1 MRLAIILSFCLAL
14 ATVAL
19 SQQDEERTREFSQS
33 LAVLARYGDVPIN
46 LDAPGL
52 APGRDTYTSQDEMI
66 LFLRRIKERAPNVH
80 VGSLGTSQQGRDIP
94 FLLLTAEG
102 VSEPQA
108 VKALDRPIVWLIGLQ
123 HGNEP
128 AGGEAMLALS
138 SALADGELKPLLDRV
153 TVVIVP
159 RANPDGAAA
168 FLRGAA
174 NGFDLNR
181 DHLLLTL
188 SETRGL
194 HANMAELTPDIVI
207 DAHEFSVANR
217 WIEKFGTLQG
227 MDAMLLHATHP
238 AVPKETNALTE
249 TLFRP
254 AMEVEMARYGLK
266 PFWYYTTSFRPEDK
280 IVSMGGNAPGISRN
294 HFGLSGAVSF
304 LIETR
309 GVGVRMEAFQR
320 RVATHYIAAKGALK
334 AAAAEATR
342 VRATVAQAKEA
353 IAASREELIVG
364 HRIATVKMVLPMIDP
379 ESGADRPVEVDFRDS
394 RKVTV
399 TATRPRP
406 GGYLVLPDGA
416 AAIEALKT
424 KGVVVCQVG
433 AMDPI
438 DVEAFRVDAPKQAL
452 TQAERENIN
461 PEQAVK
467 VSLEARKVAPP
478 AGSAFVPVAQP
489 AAAIIAATLEPDSP
503 GSHVGTGM
511 TRVLPS
517 GDAPIYRVPLGTR
530 VATAGEN
537 PRGCGG

>member
-14 ATVAL
+14 GTVAL

-194 HANMAELTPDIVI
+194 HAKMAELTPDIVI

-254 AMEVEMARYGLK
+254 AMEVEMAGYGLK

-342 VRATVAQAKEA
+342 VRATVAQAKES

-364 HRIATVKMVLPMIDP
+364 HRIATVKTVLPMIDP

-489 AAAIIAATLEPDSP
+489 AAAIIAATLEPDLP

-511 TRVLPS
+511 TSVLPS

>member
-19 SQQDEERTREFSQS
+19 SQQDEERTREFSQKP
-33 LAVLARYGDVPIN
+33 AVLARYGDVPIK
-46 LDAPGL
+46 LDVPGL

-66 LFLRRIKERAPNVH
+66 SFLRRIKERAPNVH
-80 VGSLGTSQQGRDIP
+80 LGSLGTSQQGRDIP
-94 FLLLTAEG
+94 FLLITAEG
-102 VSEPQA
+102 VSEPQT

-194 HANMAELTPDIVI
+194 HAKMAELTPDVVV

-217 WIEKFGTLQG
+217 WIEKFGALQG

-254 AMEVEMARYGLK
+254 AMEAEMARYGLR

-320 RVATHYIAAKGALK
+320 RVATHYIAAKGALE

-353 IAASREELIVG
+353 IAASRDELIVG

-379 ESGADRPVEVDFRDS
+379 ESGADKPIEVDFRDS

-406 GGYLVLPDGA
+406 GGYLVLPEAA

-433 AMDPI
+433 AADPI
-438 DVEAFRVDAPKQAL
+438 DVEAFRVEAPKQAL

-461 PEQAVK
+461 PEQSVK

-478 AGSAFVPVAQP
+478 AGSAFVPMAQP
-489 AAAIIAATLEPDSP
+489 AAAIVAATLEPDSP

-511 TRVLPS
+511 TGLLPS

-530 VATAGEN
+530 VAMAGGDAL
-537 PRGCGG
+537 GCGS

>member
-19 SQQDEERTREFSQS
+19 SQQDEERTREFSQKP
-33 LAVLARYGDVPIN
+33 AVLARYGDVPIK
-46 LDAPGL
+46 LDVPGL

-66 LFLRRIKERAPNVH
+66 SFLRRIKERAPNVH
-80 VGSLGTSQQGRDIP
+80 LGSLGTSQQGRDIP
-94 FLLLTAEG
+94 FLLITAEG

-108 VKALDRPIVWLIGLQ
+108 VRALDRPIVWLIGLQ

-138 SALADGELKPLLDRV
+138 SALADGELRGLLDRV

-188 SETRGL
+188 AETRGL
-194 HANMAELTPDIVI
+194 HAKIAELTPDVVI

-217 WIEKFGTLQG
+217 WIEKFGALQG

-254 AMEVEMARYGLK
+254 AMEAEMARYGLR

-320 RVATHYIAAKGALK
+320 RVATHYIAAKGALE

-353 IAASREELIVG
+353 IAASRDELIVG
-364 HRIATVKMVLPMIDP
+364 HRITTVKMLLPMIDP
-379 ESGADRPVEVDFRDS
+379 ESGADKPIEVDFRDS

-406 GGYLVLPDGA
+406 GGYLVGPEGA
-416 AAIEALKT
+416 AAVEALKI
-424 KGVVVCQVG
+424 KGVLVCQLG
-433 AMDPI
+433 GSEPI
-438 DVEAFRVDAPKQAL
+438 EVEAFRLAPRKA
-452 TQAERENIN
+452 
-461 PEQAVK
+461 P
-467 VSLEARKVAPP
+467 VS
-478 AGSAFVPVAQP
+478 
-489 AAAIIAATLEPDSP
+489 
-503 GSHVGTGM
+503 
-511 TRVLPS
+511 
-517 GDAPIYRVPLGTR
+517 
-530 VATAGEN
+530 
-537 PRGCGG
+537 

>member
-1 MRLAIILSFCLAL
+1 
-14 ATVAL
+14 
-19 SQQDEERTREFSQS
+19 
-33 LAVLARYGDVPIN
+33 
-46 LDAPGL
+46 
-52 APGRDTYTSQDEMI
+52 
-66 LFLRRIKERAPNVH
+66 
-80 VGSLGTSQQGRDIP
+80 
-94 FLLLTAEG
+94 
-102 VSEPQA
+102 
-108 VKALDRPIVWLIGLQ
+108 
-123 HGNEP
+123 
-128 AGGEAMLALS
+128 
-138 SALADGELKPLLDRV
+138 
-153 TVVIVP
+153 
-159 RANPDGAAA
+159 
-168 FLRGAA
+168 
-174 NGFDLNR
+174 
-181 DHLLLTL
+181 
-188 SETRGL
+188 
-194 HANMAELTPDIVI
+194 
-207 DAHEFSVANR
+207 
-217 WIEKFGTLQG
+217 
-227 MDAMLLHATHP
+227 
-238 AVPKETNALTE
+238 
-249 TLFRP
+249 
-254 AMEVEMARYGLK
+254 
-266 PFWYYTTSFRPEDK
+266 
-280 IVSMGGNAPGISRN
+280 
-294 HFGLSGAVSF
+294 
-304 LIETR
+304 
-309 GVGVRMEAFQR
+309 MEAFQR

>member
-1 MRLAIILSFCLAL
+1 MRRAVVFGLCLLPVIA
-14 ATVAL
+14 VA
-19 SQQDEERTREFSQS
+19 QQDEERTREFSQS
-33 LAVLARYGDVPIN
+33 PAVRARYADISIK
-46 LDAPGL
+46 LDSPAL
-52 APGRDTYTSQDEMI
+52 ASGRETYTSQEEMMT
-66 LFLRRIKERAPNVH
+66 FLERVKGRAPQVH
-80 VGSLGTSQQGRDIP
+80 LGSLGKSQQGRDIP
-94 FLLLTAEG
+94 YLVFMAEG
-102 VSEPQA
+102 ASEPQA
-108 VKALDRPIVWLIGLQ
+108 VRALNRPVVWLIGLQ

-153 TVVIVP
+153 TVVVVP

-188 SETRGL
+188 AETRGL
-194 HANMAELTPDIVI
+194 HAKMAELVPDVVI

-217 WIEKFGTLQG
+217 WIEKFGALQG

-249 TLFRP
+249 HFFRP
-254 AMEVEMARYGLK
+254 AMEAELARHGLK

-309 GVGVRMEAFQR
+309 GVGIRMEGFQR
-320 RVATHYIAAKGALK
+320 RVATHYLAAKAALET
-334 AAAAEATR
+334 AAAEAAR
-342 VRATVAQAKEA
+342 VRAAVAEAKQA
-353 IAASREELIVG
+353 IASSREELIVG
-364 HRIATVKMVLPMIDP
+364 HRIATVKMTLPMVDP
-379 ESGADRPVEVDFRDS
+379 ETGADKAVEVDFRDS

-406 GGYLVLPDGA
+406 AGYLVGPEGA
-416 AAIEALKT
+416 AAVAALKI
-424 KGVVVCQVG
+424 KGVLVCQVG
-433 AMDPI
+433 GSEPI
-438 DVEAFRVDAPKQAL
+438 EVEAFRVAARKAPM

-461 PEQAVK
+461 PEQAVA
-467 VSLEARKVAPP
+467 VTLELRKVEP
-478 AGSAFVPVAQP
+478 AMGSAFVPMAQP
-489 AAAIIAATLEPDSP
+489 AAAIVAATLEPDSP

-511 TRVLPS
+511 TPVLPS
-517 GDAPIYRVPLGTR
+517 GEAPIYRVPPGTR
-530 VATAGEN
+530 VPVSPGSPAACDE
-537 PRGCGG
+537 